1 LVVQRQRFDD
11 ESMQHVER
19 VAARVHVFRALFE
32 VFAGEFE
39 GEMEHLLLGREVL
52 LHRACGKP

>member
-1 LVVQRQRFDD
+1 
-11 ESMQHVER
+11 MQHVEK
-19 VAARVHVFRALFE
+19 VAARVHVFPALFE
-32 VFAGEFE
+32 VLAGEFE